1 LPTGRFTRSDMQ
13 EERNHPM
20 TSRMVRSALA
30 SALVVAAVVATVM
43 TAGCQQA
50 TRSNITYPATGQ
62 PRLVDIGASACLPCL
77 MMAPS
82 LEELKKEYAGRLQV
96 EFIDSWQNPGATKQY
111 DYYFCPTQVFIDA
124 SGKELF
130 RHLGYYSKKDILAKW
145 KELGVD
151 LEAPA
156 APREAPKSASQP
168 KAGGG

>member
-1 LPTGRFTRSDMQ
+1 
-13 EERNHPM
+13 M
-20 TSRMVRSALA
+20 TNSLVRSALV
-30 SALVVAAVVATVM
+30 SVLIVAAVVATVM
-43 TAGCQQA
+43 AAGCQQA
-50 TRSNITYPATGQ
+50 SRSNMTYPATGQ
-62 PRLVDIGASACLPCL
+62 PRLVDLGASACLPCI

-96 EFIDSWQNPGATKQY
+96 EFIDTWQNPGAKKQY
-111 DYYFCPTQVFIDA
+111 DYVFCPTQVFVDA

-145 KELGVD
+145 KELGID

-156 APREAPKSASQP
+156 ALREAPKSAPQP